1 MPYDMLDGGVTL
13 EKSIQCCLDQC
24 ALQGPPN
31 ITVTINLFHTASIF
45 GPTKT
50 PIETA
55 KQNVQGTKD
64 TIQTLARVIAAAT
77 ATTTTRTLLH
87 AHLILTS
94 SMAAVRGPGQQ
105 PSNKSYFTSQH
116 DWNTISTCGTDS
128 SWGMCYQWSKM
139 YSERLA
145 WKLCDEL
152 NISMTS
158 LCPSFIIGPLL
169 SGSLLEEQEHNLVSL
184 PYSLELIKSW
194 LNGDSPV
201 QSRLFV
207 DVRDVAAAHVA
218 AATTRD
224 LIHKNSHSSKYYR
237 QRRYLVSTE
246 RRIPAQEVAHTLLKI
261 IEQEQEQ
268 NRQQQ
273 QEQQITIK
281 KKMYCDDKFDGGYI
295 PIGQIEVLTSDILR
309 DDLGVTCRPIQESL
323 IDTARQLLLWLK

>member
-194 LNGDSPV
+194 LNGDS
-201 QSRLFV
+201 
-207 DVRDVAAAHVA
+207 HVA

-261 IEQEQEQ
+261 MEQEQ

-273 QEQQITIK
+273 QEQQITNK

-295 PIGQIEVLTSDILR
+295 PIGQIEVLTSDMLR